1 MHVCIRYSTERMRRN
16 LFTHAWQLRRS
27 WFLIA
32 AIIGLAGTRGLAQV
46 TAPETLAP
54 LPSAESVIQRNT
66 DPFAGSIPQGTVS
79 PEPIDLSLSDALDRG
94 LKYNLGIILSDQTT
108 AEARAARI
116 RSLSEIIPNING
128 SFGEEIQRLNLQAFG
143 FSFPG
148 IPRSVGPFGLTTTQ
162 ATGNWNAVNFASIDR
177 YKAAGADVKAAQ
189 FNYNDARDTVVLSVG
204 ANYLLVIAQESRL
217 AAAQA
222 QVQTAQALYDLAR
235 DQEAAGLA
243 PNIDTLRARVQLQAQ
258 QESLIQVENDLEKQR
273 IALARVVGL
282 PVRQKFRLTNRVP
295 YAPVPEIAVT
305 GAYDL
310 ALATRSDYKAA
321 LSQVQAA
328 ELRRSAAWKGR
339 LPSLDLSGTYGVLGY
354 HLDDLA
360 PNYTAAATLNIP
372 IFQGGKV
379 RADVTEA
386 DAVLKERQSQA
397 DNLKARIEQEV
408 EDSILDL
415 TAAAK
420 QVEVAKTGLDFAQ
433 QALVQ
438 SQDRF
443 AAGVTNN
450 VEVIQAQ
457 QQLASANDTYIA
469 SLFGHN
475 IAKVL
480 LARSV
485 GNAEQLVKQYLAGD
499 ATLPPRVVAPG
510 AQTPPA
516 QSNNPQPPNPPQP
529 KQ

>member
-1 MHVCIRYSTERMRRN
+1 MSTEEIARFCNRFTGQHIQGIRNIEYMHACIIYSMEAMRRN
-16 LFTHAWQLRRS
+16 LFPHTSQVWQGALLVS
-27 WFLIA
+27 A
-32 AIIGLAGTRGLAQV
+32 AVLLWHSAARAQV
-46 TAPETLAP
+46 TTPQTLAP
-54 LPSAESVIQRNT
+54 LPSAESVINRNT
-66 DPFAGSIPQGTVS
+66 DPYAGSIPQGTVS
-79 PEPIDLSLSDALDRG
+79 PESIDLSLADALDRG
-94 LKYNLGIILSDQTT
+94 LKYNLGLFLSDQTT

-282 PVRQKFRLTNRVP
+282 TVRQKFCLTNRVP
-295 YAPVPEIAVT
+295 YQPVPEIAVT

-310 ALATRSDYKAA
+310 ALTTRSDYKAVLA
-321 LSQVQAA
+321 QVHAA

-339 LPSLDLSGTYGVLGY
+339 LPSLDLSG
-354 HLDDLA
+354 
-360 PNYTAAATLNIP
+360 
-372 IFQGGKV
+372 
-379 RADVTEA
+379 
-386 DAVLKERQSQA
+386 
-397 DNLKARIEQEV
+397 
-408 EDSILDL
+408 
-415 TAAAK
+415 
-420 QVEVAKTGLDFAQ
+420 
-433 QALVQ
+433 
-438 SQDRF
+438 
-443 AAGVTNN
+443 
-450 VEVIQAQ
+450 
-457 QQLASANDTYIA
+457 
-469 SLFGHN
+469 
-475 IAKVL
+475 
-480 LARSV
+480 
-485 GNAEQLVKQYLAGD
+485 
-499 ATLPPRVVAPG
+499 
-510 AQTPPA
+510 
-516 QSNNPQPPNPPQP
+516 
-529 KQ
+529 